1 MVPACQSSRAVSR
14 AQPSPTPQEVCLL
27 PTVVLTHWCIYCSVE
42 IVRSRRLVVINGK
55 TAVCADANIT
65 QFYIDAEFVEAEGVF
80 KWSSTN
86 ETLSYTN
93 WAPNEPNNLTGN
105 EQCVQMFGNVD
116 GSWNDVECSNR
127 YAIVC
132 QIPGAYLRQ
141 HPIVSAKVAESCF
154 DVGRIVI

>member
-1 MVPACQSSRAVSR
+1 M
-14 AQPSPTPQEVCLL
+14 
-27 PTVVLTHWCIYCSVE
+27 
-42 IVRSRRLVVINGK
+42 
-55 TAVCADANIT
+55 CADANIT
-65 QFYIDAEFVEAEGVF
+65 QFYIDAVFVEAEGVF

-86 ETLSYTN
+86 ETISYIN

-127 YAIVC
+127 FAIVC

-141 HPIVSAKVAESCF
+141 HAVVSAKVTESCI
-154 DVGRIVI
+154 DVRRMISDVSTPAAINTSRIALCPLIPWHCVGFVCV